1 MRLLA
6 SSVLLA
12 LCAACASNPDARS
25 VDVDAQLATLREALV
40 HVERPDPDS
49 PLLLA
54 DASAVAS
61 AIDDAQA
68 QRLFAPL
75 ASRWRDLSLARTRIG
90 AGSLA
95 WLERCEGLERLDLRG
110 CVGVDDAF
118 VARVARLP
126 RLSELVLAGTRAGD
140 GCIDDLLAAPA
151 LRRVWLWRSGATPA
165 GLARLATRP
174 GLCADGGAKPDSIAA
189 EVEPKPEFV
198 NLLPPPGEAPL
209 PATQVPIN
217 VNCPVSGAPVDA
229 RRTRLHA
236 GRLVGF
242 CCENC
247 PKDFDADPKKYEG
260 ALPKP

>member
-1 MRLLA
+1 VRLVA
-6 SSVLLA
+6 IVLWSI
-12 LCAACASNPDARS
+12 LCVACASNPDGRA
-25 VDVDAQLATLREALV
+25 VDREAQLALLRTALV
-40 HVERPDPDS
+40 HVEQPDPAS

-54 DASAVAS
+54 DAAAVAS
-61 AIDDAQA
+61 AIDDAEA
-68 QRLFAPL
+68 SRLFAPL
-75 ASRWRDLSLARTRIG
+75 ATEWSDLSLARTRIG

-95 WLERCEGLERLDLRG
+95 WLERCVNLERLDLRG
-110 CVGVDDAF
+110 CAGVDDAF

-126 RLSELVLAGTRAGD
+126 RLAELVVAGTRAGD
-140 GCIDDLLAAPA
+140 GCVDALLAAPA
-151 LRRVWLWRSGATPA
+151 LRRAWLWRSGVGAA

-174 GLCADGGAKPDSIAA
+174 GLVADGGAKPDARAA

-209 PATQVPIN
+209 PPAQVPIN
-217 VNCPVSGAPVDA
+217 VDCPVSGAPVDA
-229 RRTRLHA
+229 RRTRVHA